1 MDLKR
6 EKRRVYLRCFALLLA
21 LWLALLGA
29 FSAYMLT
36 NARRQERQRFKD
48 NANALGEA
56 LRGSSDRG
64 DWRRIVQTYEGTN
77 EISAALFTSEGQLR
91 EHTDPAGQW
100 SVSLSNSTFYWSEA
114 AGTVDITQWF
124 SAEDLQEI
132 TTAAQAQ
139 GMVSMSLVLEDAT
152 RTARGEVVP
161 RSPGSAD
168 LRRGHGADHRQ

>member
-29 FSAYMLT
+29 FSAYMLA
-36 NARRQERQRFKD
+36 NARRQEQQRFKD

-100 SVSLSNSTFYWSEA
+100 SVSLSNSSFYWSEA

-139 GMVSMSLVLEDAT
+139 GMVRCPWSWRMRHALPAG
-152 RTARGEVVP
+152 R
-161 RSPGSAD
+161 
-168 LRRGHGADHRQ
+168 